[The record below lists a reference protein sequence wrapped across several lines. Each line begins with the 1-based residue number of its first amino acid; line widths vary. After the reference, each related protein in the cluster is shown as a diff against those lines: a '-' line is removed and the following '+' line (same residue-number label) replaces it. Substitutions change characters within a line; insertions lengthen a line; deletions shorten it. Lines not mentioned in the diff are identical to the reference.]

1 MRLLTKYGI
10 VQIMLLYYESKRH
23 KLTMNYNYN
32 TDYFEADY
40 CQSVLDASSL
50 DNNKHYVLSDVNVVK
65 LLHDHG
71 ANVNEWKE
79 DCKRFNDPEEI
90 LLWLGY

>member
-1 MRLLTKYGI
+1 MY
-10 VQIMLLYYESKRH
+10 VQDDVLFIDGNNLDEPS
-23 KLTMNYNYN
+23 
-32 TDYFEADY
+32 Y
-40 CQSVLDASSL
+40 CQSVVAASTV
-50 DNNKHYVLSDVNVVK
+50 DNNKRYVLSDVNVTK

-71 ANVNEWKE
+71 ADVNEWKE

>member
-1 MRLLTKYGI
+1 
-10 VQIMLLYYESKRH
+10 MLLYYECKRH
-23 KLTMNYNYN
+23 QLIMNYNYS
-32 TDYFEADY
+32 TDYFESDY
-40 CQSVLDASSL
+40 CTSVIDASVLDKN
-50 DNNKHYVLSDVNVVK
+50 DHYVLSDTNVIK

-71 ANVNEWKE
+71 ADVNEWRE